1 MLLCSRGV
9 DTGRPLWKNSHDMKP
24 NLLTRRAFA
33 RLPFALVALASL
45 PGAQAEPPPAAPILD
60 CHVHLW
66 DIARPAGLGWIK
78 PDNRILY
85 RSFLPK
91 DHEPVAKANGVQGII
106 VVQAGQSLLD
116 NQWNLDITAH
126 NPALYRGVVGNLS
139 EVIGTPQFEPL
150 FETLCKDPRY
160 VGFRLSGR
168 YQKELTEAFFADLRL
183 TARKGRAVDIL
194 LGGYRLEEVVEIARR
209 VPELRILIN
218 HLGGVK
224 LDGAPLAPGWVESFR
239 AVAQQ
244 PNVHCKVSALFGR
257 WEKQPA
263 PRDLAAY
270 TEVLDLAFACFGA
283 DRLVYG
289 CDWPVSEQTADYAAV
304 LQLTR
309 AYVEPKG
316 RAVVEKVFHHNAVA
330 FYRPPQTVSGAGT
343 PPGSP

>member
-1 MLLCSRGV
+1 M
-9 DTGRPLWKNSHDMKP
+9 
-24 NLLTRRAFA
+24 
-33 RLPFALVALASL
+33 PFSLAALAAI
-45 PGAQAEPPPAAPILD
+45 PGAQAEPLAEAPILD
-60 CHVHLW
+60 CHLHLW
-66 DIARPAGLGWIK
+66 DLARPAGLGWIK
-78 PDNRILY
+78 PDNQTLY

-91 DHEPVAKANGVQGII
+91 DHEPVAKANGVQGVI
-106 VVQAGQSLLD
+106 VVQAGQSLPD

-139 EVIGTPQFEPL
+139 EVIGTPKFTPL
-150 FETLCKDPRY
+150 FEALCADPRY
-160 VGFRLSGR
+160 VGYRLSGR
-168 YQKELTEAFFADLRL
+168 YQQELTEAYYADLRL
-183 TARKGRAVDIL
+183 TARKGRAVDFL
-194 LGGYRLEEVVEIARR
+194 LGGYRLDEVAEIARR

-224 LDGAPLAPGWVESFR
+224 LDGAPLAPDWVARFR

-270 TEVLDLAFACFGA
+270 TEVLDLAFACFGK

-289 CDWPVSEQTADYAAV
+289 SDWPVSETTADYAAV
-304 LQLTR
+304 LRLTR

-316 RAVVEKVFHHNAVA
+316 RFVSAKLFHHNAVA
-330 FYRPPQTVSGAGT
+330 FYRPPPVAAAGT
-343 PPGSP
+343 SPVSR